1 MGRRGHSPAAAEG
14 EPQQVFLYWVMQ
26 KWDETQGKYVDI
38 PDAPHVFPGDT
49 FDVLKENAKMTVT
62 EWEDE
67 EHTIVKKATCGAVL
81 TARRRV
87 NG

>member
-1 MGRRGHSPAAAEG
+1 MRFDGSFRLFRKIQRNHG
-14 EPQQVFLYWVMQ
+14 
-26 KWDETQGKYVDI
+26 DI

-49 FDVLKENAKMTVT
+49 FDVLKENAMMTVT

-67 EHTIVKKATCGAVL
+67 AHTIVKKATYGAVL
-81 TARRRV
+81 AARMRI